1 MFPIAFAR
9 QVIATYTQVSDAVL
23 DPFAGRGTTL
33 FCAAEANRMALGTE
47 LNPLGWIYGMVK
59 LAPAEEQRI
68 LRRLRQ
74 IDEEAARFRGEA
86 EALPEFF
93 HVCFAAPVRRFL
105 LAARSLLN
113 WRSNTAD
120 RTLMAFILV
129 YLHGKI
135 EAGRPT
141 ALSNQMRQTKA
152 MAPDYSIAWWRKE
165 GFATPP
171 EIDPVAFLRER
182 IEWRY
187 KKGAPNWQAAKL
199 KLGDCRTILRRQ
211 RAQQDGRFR
220 LLLTSPPYRGGT
232 SYYYDQWLRLWLL
245 GDAPHPSRV
254 GEEWKGKFEDKDK
267 YRTLLF
273 DAFRACSR
281 LMHSDGVIYVRT
293 DARPQTLDVTAEAL
307 YAAFPRWRE
316 TRIAAPYVRATQTS
330 LFGDREE
337 KPGEVDIILTR

>member
-1 MFPIAFAR
+1 MFPIDFAR
-9 QVIATYTQVSDAVL
+9 HVVSTYTRVLDAVL

-33 FCAAEANRMALGTE
+33 FCAGEANRAAFGTE
-47 LNPLGWIYGMVK
+47 LNPLGWIYGTVK
-59 LAPAEEQRI
+59 LAPAADI
-68 LRRLRQ
+68 KVLRRLKQ
-74 IDEEAARFRGEA
+74 IDEASARFHREA
-86 EALPEFF
+86 EALPPFF
-93 HVCFAAPVRRFL
+93 HICFAPNVLRFL
-105 LAARSLLN
+105 VASRSILD
-113 WRSNTAD
+113 WRKKIVD

-135 EAGRPT
+135 ENGKPT

-152 MAPDYSIAWWRKE
+152 MAPDYSIAWWRNN
-165 GFATPP
+165 GFPSAP
-171 EIDPVAFLRER
+171 EVDPLAFLQER
-182 IEWRY
+182 IRWRY
-187 KKGAPNWQAAKL
+187 AKGAPSLLATDL

-211 RAQQDGRFR
+211 RASEEGRFR
-220 LLLTSPPYRGGT
+220 LLLTSPPYRGVT

-281 LMHSDGVIYVRT
+281 LMHSDGVVYVRT

-316 TRIAAPYVRATQTS
+316 TRIAAPYLRATQTS
-330 LFGDREE
+330 LFGDRES